1 MANDERVHPGTYEPG
16 GLRCVTP
23 SDPRRRNAGVVN
35 VAASFQ
41 MSTQRLIGGPN
52 PLVHGLNYQY
62 LRRYLWLPGPG
73 CLSSRLPRV
82 WSPLADA
89 HISDLAAYS
98 L

>member
-1 MANDERVHPGTYEPG
+1 MNVCIPERVSQAGCGALPRPH
-16 GLRCVTP
+16 
-23 SDPRRRNAGVVN
+23 PRRRNTGVVS
-35 VAASFQ
+35 VATSFPK
-41 MSTQRLIGGPN
+41 STHRLIGGPS
-52 PLVHGLNYQY
+52 PLVPGLNYQY

-73 CLSSRLPRV
+73 CLSLRVPRV